1 MSKNIHLLELSN
13 YDNPIVKEDNRE
25 EWVEFGEQNDMFE
38 FILDRYNNST
48 TNNAIINNT
57 SRLIFGRGLGCV
69 DASRKPNEY
78 AAAIS
83 LFSKHT
89 VRNLSKDL
97 KVLGQCAVQVI
108 YSKNRKKI
116 ARVEHIPVHLL
127 RPEKCDNKGEINGY
141 YFCNDWKDT
150 KKHVPQRIDAFGKSK
165 SDIEILYIKPYSINM
180 KYFALPD
187 WYGGLKYAQLEE
199 EISNYLLTEVTS
211 GFSARAIINMNNGI
225 PDEQSQIAIKNK
237 ILNNLTGTDGQKVI
251 VSFNNSSES
260 ATSVESLSVNDAPNL
275 YEQLSSECVSK
286 IMLAHNIV
294 SPLMFGI
301 ASKNGFGSNSE
312 ELESSYILYHN
323 MYVVPM
329 QDLLLDAFNNIL
341 AFNDISLPLF
351 FEELQPLTSDGDLA
365 KTDEAEDTLNALN
378 SLSPLVANKVL
389 ENMSQDEIRS
399 LVGLRKDDTKLSK
412 QPKRITEEEGE
423 EILSEVEG
431 EPMSEDFEEVDSRA
445 YNEDNSSLDEWI
457 KSNEDK
463 KELSML
469 EKLASIIKSRPSD
482 PSNLDKSKY
491 KVRYRYS
498 TDSPKSETRDFCSQM
513 MQRTRNGVVYRLEDI
528 DIASRNGVHKELGH
542 KQLAYDLFKF
552 KGGVNCR
559 HYWTEVLYKL
569 KKGKD
574 GKYKEDKALSSSD
587 EVVSIP
593 KSYTPTPTGRQRAKQ
608 VEGDRADKGHHP
620 NYGK

>member
-13 YDNPIVKEDNRE
+13 YDKPVIKEDNRE
-25 EWVEFGEQNDMFE
+25 AWVEFGEDNNMFE

-78 AAAIS
+78 ANAIS

-89 VRNLSKDL
+89 VRNMSKDL

-108 YSKNRKKI
+108 YSKDRKKI

-127 RPEKCDNKGEINGY
+127 RPEKCDEKGEINGY
-141 YFCNDWKDT
+141 YFCNDWTDT
-150 KKHVPQRIDAFGKSK
+150 KKFVPERIDAFGKSK
-165 SDIEILYIKPYSINM
+165 SDIEIMYIKPYSINM

-225 PDEQSQIAIKNK
+225 PDEQSQQAIKSK
-237 ILNNLTGTDGQKVI
+237 ILKNLTGTDGQKVI
-251 VSFNNSSES
+251 VSFNNSAES

-275 YEQLSSECVSK
+275 YEQLSKECVSK
-286 IMLAHNIV
+286 IMLSHNIV

-301 ASKNGFGSNSE
+301 ASANGFGSNSE
-312 ELESSYILYHN
+312 ELESSFILYNNMYILT
-323 MYVVPM
+323 M
-329 QDLLLDAFNNIL
+329 QDLLLDAFNDIL
-341 AFNDISLPLF
+341 AYNDVALDLYFKTLKPLEF
-351 FEELQPLTSDGDLA
+351 TDKEDRGQEKDNEE
-365 KTDEAEDTLNALN
+365 E
-378 SLSPLVANKVL
+378 
-389 ENMSQDEIRS
+389 
-399 LVGLRKDDTKLSK
+399 DTKLSK

-423 EILSEVEG
+423 EILSEVAG
-431 EPMSEDFEEVDSRA
+431 ESMSEDFEEVDSRA
-445 YNEDNSSLDEWI
+445 YSEDNSSLDEWI
-457 KSNEDK
+457 KTQEDK
-463 KELSML
+463 KELSIL

-491 KVRYRYS
+491 KVRYRYT
-498 TDSPKSETRDFCSQM
+498 TDTPKEDSRDFCSQM

-559 HYWTEVLYKL
+559 HYWVEVLYKL
-569 KKGKD
+569 KKGK
-574 GKYKEDKALSSSD
+574 EDKALSSSS
-587 EVVSIP
+587 EVASIP

-620 NYGK
+620 NYKG

>member
-13 YDNPIVKEDNRE
+13 YDKPVIKEDNRE
-25 EWVEFGEQNDMFE
+25 AWVEFGEDNNMFE

-78 AAAIS
+78 ANAIS

-108 YSKNRKKI
+108 YSKDRKKI

-127 RPEKCDNKGEINGY
+127 RPEKCDEKGEVNGY
-141 YFCNDWKDT
+141 YFCNDWTDT
-150 KKHVPQRIDAFGKSK
+150 KKFVPERIDAFGKSK

-225 PDEQSQIAIKNK
+225 PDEQSQQAIKSK
-237 ILNNLTGTDGQKVI
+237 ILKNLTGTDGQKVI

-275 YEQLSSECVSK
+275 YEQLSKECVSK
-286 IMLAHNIV
+286 IMLSHNIV

-301 ASKNGFGSNSE
+301 ASANGFGSNSE
-312 ELESSYILYHN
+312 ELESSFILYNNMYIL
-323 MYVVPM
+323 PM
-329 QDLLLDAFNNIL
+329 QDLLLDAFNDIL
-341 AFNDISLPLF
+341 AYNDVALDLYFKTLKPLEF
-351 FEELQPLTSDGDLA
+351 TDKEDRGQEKDNEE
-365 KTDEAEDTLNALN
+365 E
-378 SLSPLVANKVL
+378 
-389 ENMSQDEIRS
+389 
-399 LVGLRKDDTKLSK
+399 DTKLSK

-423 EILSEVEG
+423 EILSEVSG

-445 YNEDNSSLDEWI
+445 YSEDNSSLDEWI
-457 KSNEDK
+457 KTQEDK
-463 KELSML
+463 KELSIL

-491 KVRYRYS
+491 KVRYRYT
-498 TDSPKSETRDFCSQM
+498 TDTPKEDSRDFCSQM

-542 KQLAYDLFKF
+542 KQSAYDLFKF
-552 KGGVNCR
+552 KGGINCR
-559 HYWTEVLYKL
+559 HYWAEVLYKL
-569 KKGKD
+569 KKGK
-574 GKYKEDKALSSSD
+574 EDKALSSSE
-587 EVVSIP
+587 EVKSIP

-620 NYGK
+620 NYKG

>member
-1 MSKNIHLLELSN
+1 MSKNVHLLELSN
-13 YDNPIVKEDNRE
+13 YDNPVIKEDNRE
-25 EWVEFGEQNDMFE
+25 EWVEFGEQNDMFD

-78 AAAIS
+78 ANAIS

-127 RPEKCDNKGEINGY
+127 RPEKCDEKGEINAY
-141 YFCNDWKDT
+141 YFCNDWQDT

-225 PDEQSQIAIKNK
+225 PDEDSQRAIKNK
-237 ILNNLTGTDGQKVI
+237 ILQNLTGTDGQKVI

-260 ATSVESLSVNDAPNL
+260 ATTVESLSVSDAPNL
-275 YEQLSSECVSK
+275 YEQLSKECVSK

-312 ELESSYILYHN
+312 ELESSFILYNNMYIL
-323 MYVVPM
+323 PM
-329 QDLLLDAFNNIL
+329 QDLLLDAFNDIL
-341 AFNDISLPLF
+341 AYNGVSLDLYFKTLKPLEF
-351 FEELQPLTSDGDLA
+351 TDKEDRGQEKDTEE
-365 KTDEAEDTLNALN
+365 E
-378 SLSPLVANKVL
+378 
-389 ENMSQDEIRS
+389 
-399 LVGLRKDDTKLSK
+399 DTKLSK

-423 EILSEVEG
+423 EILSEVSG
-431 EPMSEDFEEVDSRA
+431 EPMGEDFEEVDSRA
-445 YNEDNSSLDEWI
+445 YSEDNSSIDEWI
-457 KSNEDK
+457 KSKEDK
-463 KELSML
+463 KELSIL
-469 EKLASIIKSRPSD
+469 EKLASVIKSRPSD

-491 KVRYRYS
+491 KVRYRYT
-498 TDSPKSETRDFCSQM
+498 TDTPKENSRDFCSKM

-528 DIASRNGVHKELGH
+528 DIASRQGVHSELGH
-542 KQLAYDLFKF
+542 KKQAYDLFKL

-569 KKGKD
+569 KKGKV
-574 GKYKEDKALSSSD
+574 DKALSSSD
-587 EVVSIP
+587 EVASIP

-620 NYGK
+620 SYKG